1 MKLSSKASRLVREFD
16 RAAQTYEIIG
26 AMDPEDWPEI
36 TKNYRDTKRALRRYI
51 AELESKI

>member
-26 AMDPEDWPEI
+26 AMDTEDWPEI